1 MPDSPER
8 NRLYREMAKI
18 IEAYAPWRLDI
29 SRYRNM
35 LVQPWVLGFKKHPI
49 LHAEWQYIDVA
60 PGEVATM
67 HGGPARSRM
76 RAEARPAFR
85 QAPARGDPRG
95 RWEETAVTAY
105 IIRRLWQ
112 MIPTMLG
119 VILLVFILFNW
130 VGGDPAYVLAGK
142 ISNQEQI
149 DNIRRQL
156 GVDQPVW
163 VQLWIFI
170 KQVLTGDFGAS
181 WSTNEK
187 VSNILAT
194 RLGPSLTVLVPLL
207 VLDTLFAIGLALAV
221 AYVRGSLTDRL
232 VMIVCTIGLSI
243 SVLVYI
249 IVFQYFFA
257 YKLGWFP
264 VQGWGNSFRENLFVY
279 SALPILIGLT
289 VSIAPNLRLYRTFFL
304 DEINQDY
311 VRTARAKGLS
321 ENRIMWIHVL
331 RNASIPIITHLM
343 AGLPGLLLGAFLIER
358 FFSIPGIGR
367 EVILAV
373 ERSDFPVIKALTVY
387 VAFATM
393 ASNLLADLMYKA
405 VDPRVQLK

>member
-1 MPDSPER
+1 MS
-8 NRLYREMAKI
+8 
-18 IEAYAPWRLDI
+18 
-29 SRYRNM
+29 
-35 LVQPWVLGFKKHPI
+35 
-49 LHAEWQYIDVA
+49 
-60 PGEVATM
+60 
-67 HGGPARSRM
+67 
-76 RAEARPAFR
+76 
-85 QAPARGDPRG
+85 
-95 RWEETAVTAY
+95 AY

-112 MIPTMLG
+112 MVPTMLG
-119 VILLVFILFNW
+119 VILLVFLLFNW

-156 GVDQPVW
+156 GVDQPYW

-170 KQVLTGDFGAS
+170 KQVLTADFGAS

-187 VSNILAT
+187 VSHILAT

-207 VLDTLFAIGLALAV
+207 VIETIVTIGLALAV
-221 AYVRGSLTDRL
+221 AYVRGSLTDRA
-232 VMIVCTIGLSI
+232 VMIACTVGLSI
-243 SVLVYI
+243 SILVYI

-264 VQGWGNSFRENLFVY
+264 VQGWGDSFWENLWRY
-279 SALPILIGLT
+279 ASLPILIALV
-289 VSIAPNLRLYRTFFL
+289 VSIAPNLRLYRTFIL

-321 ENRIMWIHVL
+321 ENRIMWVHVL
-331 RNASIPIITHLM
+331 RNASIPIITNLM
-343 AGLPGLLLGAFLIER
+343 SALPGLLLGAFLIER

-373 ERSDFPVIKALTVY
+373 ERSDFPVIKAITVY
-387 VAFATM
+387 VAFATLL
-393 ASNLLADLMYKA
+393 SNLLADLMYKA